1 MNQTPSTPIR
11 FPNIHLHGIFVCI
24 AGIVGCRAA
33 GLLPPFVAATN
44 SATQFF
50 ALGLYF
56 AGAAAFPAL
65 IVKSLVARRWSVIA
79 YGFPVI
85 LFTAYAGFKLVLMIL
100 A

>member
-50 ALGLYF
+50 ALGLF
-56 AGAAAFPAL
+56 FLGGAAFPAL
-65 IVKSLVARRWSVIA
+65 IVKSLVDRRFSVIA
-79 YGFPVI
+79 YGIPVVM
-85 LFTAYAGFKLVLMIL
+85 FTGYAGLKLVQMLT